1 LEFHQVKSAK
11 IEEIDSAPG
20 RAGAGGVAHDA
31 SATADQVQEHA
42 SPRLPL
48 AESFGQAE
56 GQEGISAAA
65 YEQMNEQYQ
74 ALEVEAQQWRQ
85 QHEQYAAVVEEWA
98 KKVDELE
105 EAR

>member
-1 LEFHQVKSAK
+1 MKSAK
-11 IEEIDSAPG
+11 IEELDSAPG
-20 RAGAGGVAHDA
+20 QAGAGAMDHDA
-31 SATADQVQEHA
+31 SATAAAQV
-42 SPRLPL
+42 PL

-56 GQEGISAAA
+56 DQEGISAAA